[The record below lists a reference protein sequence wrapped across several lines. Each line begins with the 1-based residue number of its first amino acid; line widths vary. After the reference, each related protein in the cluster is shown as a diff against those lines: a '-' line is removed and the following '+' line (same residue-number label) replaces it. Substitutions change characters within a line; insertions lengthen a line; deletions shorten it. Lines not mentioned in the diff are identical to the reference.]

1 MFKISRDLYDYEPD
15 IESELVDDAIFHEGT
30 IIPKE
35 IFLSK
40 FDLLPKFS
48 EEFSSSEFSSENTGL
63 EFTNERYNG
72 LLEEAIYTYQRLECI
87 EKHKFYIN
95 NIIRNNFTQDL
106 NNIEKFDENCKLF
119 FNSITMISQFKLAS
133 ENDAPVLQEFIEK
146 YLNIKR
152 LINES
157 IDLIKKY
164 STAKYDEYVKKVE
177 SIAPL
182 MREIVDSGLL
192 DKVNVALYNSK
203 INVKVSLKNAELK
216 DVKVFADPIEEGRI
230 TTIKKFICN
239 NILIQHTGR
248 LLTITGCKCDS
259 ITTFSAR
266 SNNTNALL
274 LYHNIFNVL
283 NYQNDD
289 SKESLAYFKNNQ
301 IIQSIKSFGCD
312 YVYFEDD
319 NILKNTIINDLKQEI
334 ELRQDNSYLN
344 VDFSDDVLKTFLET
358 IKNVTKTGGEWK
370 PPTADPILRLPPAI
384 TAVLKMNIN
393 IPDLIFQYKLDMDKD
408 YDLIYKLIQFL
419 IK

>member
-1 MFKISRDLYDYEPD
+1 MFKLSQDLYDYELD
-15 IESELVDDAIFHEGT
+15 IESELVDDAIFHEDT

-40 FDLLPKFS
+40 FDLLPKIPKKPVS
-48 EEFSSSEFSSENTGL
+48 IKFSSENTGL
-63 EFTNERYNG
+63 EFSNKKYNG
-72 LLEEAIYTYQRLECI
+72 MLQEAVFTYQQLKCI
-87 EKHKFYIN
+87 QKHKFYIN

-106 NNIEKFDENCKLF
+106 NDIEKFDENCKLF

-133 ENDAPVLQEFIEK
+133 KNDAPVLQEFIEK

-177 SIAPL
+177 SITPL

-192 DKVNVALYNSK
+192 DKVNVALYNTK
-203 INVKVSLKNAELK
+203 INVKVSLKGAELR
-216 DVKVFADPIEEGRI
+216 DVKVFADKEYDRR
-230 TTIKKFICN
+230 TTIEKFICN

-248 LLTITGCKCDS
+248 SLIIAGCECDS
-259 ITTFSAR
+259 IQTYSSRF
-266 SNNTNALL
+266 NNTNVLL
-274 LYHNIFNVL
+274 IYNNIFDVF
-283 NYQNDD
+283 NYQNEN
-289 SKESLAYFKNNQ
+289 KKQSLAYFKNNK
-301 IIQSIKSFGCD
+301 IKQSIKSFGCD

-334 ELRQDNSYLN
+334 ELRHDDSYLN
-344 VDFSDDVLKTFLET
+344 VDFSDDVRKTFMNS
-358 IKNVTKTGGEWK
+358 INNINNVGGEWS
-370 PPTADPILRLPPAI
+370 PPTDDPILRLPPAI
-384 TAVLKMNIN
+384 TAMLKMNIN